1 MARRF
6 SYPFVTPSTM
16 FAMSVRV
23 RPCRLRWKPS
33 SLGRST
39 RIAAS
44 SRTTRISGWRRVIS
58 VPRGPFTVTEES
70 SIVTSTPLG
79 ISMGCLPMRLIS
91 LPLLPDVRQDLAADA
106 LAGGVT
112 VRHHTLRRRHDGD
125 AETTEHARETGPP
138 RVHASSRTAH
148 TLQPGDRALAL
159 RAVLQRHAECPVEP
173 VALRLVSAD
182 EPLGRKDLHDRLV
195 HLGRWHDQVVL
206 VREVRVA
213 DPRQQVP
220 DGVRDIGGDPHHD
233 ALVTP
238 GSSPA
243 CASSRRQIRQSMKPR
258 YTARARPHREHR
270 VYSRTLNLCCC
281 CCLLISAFFAMS
293 SFSSGAR
300 SPPARFVAPDS
311 PASSRRLRLHHRDP
325 LEREPQRHQ

>member
-16 FAMSVRV
+16 FAISERV
-23 RPCRLRWKPS
+23 RPCRLRWNPS

-44 SRTTRISGWRRVIS
+44 SWTTRISGWKRVLS

-79 ISMGCLPMRLIS
+79 ISMGCLPIRLIS
-91 LPLLPDVRQDLAADA
+91 LPLLPNVREDLAADA

-138 RVHASSRTAH
+138 RAAH
-148 TLQPGDRALAL
+148 TLQPGDRALAF
-159 RAVLQRHAECPVEP
+159 RAVLQRHPECPVEP
-173 VALRLVSAD
+173 VTLRLVSAD
-182 EPLGRKDLHDRLV
+182 EALGRKDLHDRLV
-195 HLGRWHDQVVL
+195 HLGRRHDQVVL
-206 VREVRVA
+206 VGEVRVA

-220 DGVRDIGGDPHHD
+220 DGVRDVGGKPHHD

-281 CCLLISAFFAMS
+281 CCLLISAFFAIS
-293 SFSSGAR
+293 VVLATTPPLAPPGSPRTGTPA
-300 SPPARFVAPDS
+300 PPAARVLPRR
-311 PASSRRLRLHHRDP
+311 SSRSSRP
-325 LEREPQRHQ
+325 